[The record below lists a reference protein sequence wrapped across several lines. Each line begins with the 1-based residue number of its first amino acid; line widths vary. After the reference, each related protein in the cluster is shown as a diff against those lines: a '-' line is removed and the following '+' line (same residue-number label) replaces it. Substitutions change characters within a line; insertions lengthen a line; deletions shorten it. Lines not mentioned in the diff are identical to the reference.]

1 MKHHIFIAIHYLEIG
16 GAEMSLIGLL
26 QSFDY
31 SKVDVDLFIYRHQGE
46 LMGMIPK
53 EVNILPEIPAYSQIE
68 APMKE
73 AIQKGFW
80 CITYGRLKAK
90 WEHNLFVKRSHPVD
104 GGAIFGYIAKNVTPY
119 LPEINSDVTYDLAI
133 SFLTPH
139 NIVLQK
145 VKAKKKACW
154 IHTDYT
160 KVAVNAAL
168 ELPIWNG
175 YDHIVS
181 ISEEVTSSFLKVFP
195 TLKDKIVLIE
205 NILSERFVRE
215 RASAGLGFREQ
226 SLEPSA
232 LQMPKHNYGQISN
245 SIEQLT
251 DEEIQKDKHP
261 TPCLRG
267 GDGGGVNTLNSKHST
282 LKLLSVGRFSYA
294 KNYDNVP
301 DICKRIN
308 YQLSTIGH
316 GSLVATSPSS
326 GGNTKERDVII
337 NYQLRVRWYLIGFG
351 GDEAL
356 IRQKIT
362 EAGME
367 DHVIILG
374 KKTNPYPYIKQCDI
388 YVQPSRYEGKSV
400 TVREAQILCKPVVVT
415 NYTTAPSQV
424 KDGIDGVIVPTD
436 NEGCADGIVRFIK
449 NKELQLQI
457 TDHLRTHHYGN
468 ESEVEKVYQL
478 CQVQE

>member
-26 QSFDY
+26 QSFNY

-46 LMGMIPK
+46 LMEMIPK
-53 EVNILPEIPAYSQIE
+53 EVNLLPEIPAYSQIE

-80 CITYGRLKAK
+80 CIAYGRLKAK
-90 WEHNLFVKRSHPVD
+90 WEHNRFAKRSHPVD
-104 GGAIFGYIAKNVTPY
+104 GGAIFGYIAKNVIPY

-160 KVAVNAAL
+160 KVAVNAEL

-308 YQLSTIGH
+308 YQLS
-316 GSLVATSPSS
+316 
-326 GGNTKERDVII
+326 II
-337 NYQLRVRWYLIGFG
+337 HYPLRVRWYLIGFG

-415 NYTTAPSQV
+415 NYTTASSQV
-424 KDGIDGVIVPTD
+424 KDGVDGVFVPMD
-436 NEGCADGIVRFIK
+436 NDSCAKEIAAFIK
-449 NKELQLQI
+449 NKDLQSQIIDYLQ
-457 TDHLRTHHYGN
+457 THHYGN